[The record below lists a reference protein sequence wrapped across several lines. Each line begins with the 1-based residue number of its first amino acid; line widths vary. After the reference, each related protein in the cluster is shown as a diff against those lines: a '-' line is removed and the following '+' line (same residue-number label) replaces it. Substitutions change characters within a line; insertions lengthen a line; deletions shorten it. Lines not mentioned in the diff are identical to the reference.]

1 MIELKFP
8 KDFWWGAATSGPQL
22 EGRFNK
28 KHANIFD
35 YDFEKFPEHFWHG
48 IGPDVASNFY
58 NDFREDIRLM
68 KKAGFNSVRTSIQWS
83 RLIDDLEEGTV
94 NPEAVE
100 FYNAVIDEFLS
111 NGIRPIINL
120 HHFDLPVELL
130 HKYGGWANKQVISF
144 YVKYAEQCFRLF
156 GDRVSDWF
164 THNEPMVVVE
174 GGYLYQFHY
183 PDLVDGKLAVQV
195 AYNLQLASSL
205 AIQKYREVNQNS
217 DGKIGIILNLSPNYP
232 ASQDKEDIAAAHFAD
247 LWQNRLFMDASVK
260 GKFPNEL
267 VEILTKDG
275 VLWNSTLEELETI
288 KNNKVDMFGVNF
300 YHPNRAQRPHY
311 SPDSLTVDWLPNKYF
326 DDYKMVGARMNV
338 DKGWEIYPQT
348 LYNIAKNIQKNYG
361 NIPWFVSECGIGV
374 SNEDRY
380 LNRDGLIED
389 DYRIQ
394 FVQEHLYWLHKAID
408 EGANCYGFHLW
419 TPIDC
424 FSWRNSYR
432 NRYGLISVNIHTQKK
447 CLKKSAYFFKNL
459 AEKSILE
466 LSEEIYNKFN

>member
-68 KKAGFNSVRTSIQWS
+68 KKAGLNSVRTSIQWS

-311 SPDSLTVDWLPNKYF
+311 SSDSLTVDWLPNKYF

-338 DKGWEIYPQT
+338 DKGRKIYPQT

-466 LSEEIYNKFN
+466 LSDEIYNKFN

>member
-68 KKAGFNSVRTSIQWS
+68 KKAGLNSVRTSIQWS

-130 HKYGGWANKQVISF
+130 HKYGGWSNKQVISF

>member
-1 MIELKFP
+1 M
-8 KDFWWGAATSGPQL
+8 
-22 EGRFNK
+22 
-28 KHANIFD
+28 
-35 YDFEKFPEHFWHG
+35 
-48 IGPDVASNFY
+48 ASNFY

-68 KKAGFNSVRTSIQWS
+68 KKAGLNSVRTSIQWS

-288 KNNKVDMFGVNF
+288 KNNKVDMFGVNL

>member
-8 KDFWWGAATSGPQL
+8 KDFWWGATTSGPQL

-338 DKGWEIYPQT
+338 DKGLEIYPQT

>member
-68 KKAGFNSVRTSIQWS
+68 KKAGLNSVRTSIQWS

-338 DKGWEIYPQT
+338 DKGLEIYPQT

-408 EGANCYGFHLW
+408 EGANYYGFHLW

>member
-35 YDFEKFPEHFWHG
+35 YDFEKFPEHFWQG

-68 KKAGFNSVRTSIQWS
+68 KKAGLNSVRTSIQWS

-232 ASQDKEDIAAAHFAD
+232 ASQDKEDIASAHFAD

-408 EGANCYGFHLW
+408 EGTNCYGFHLW

>member
-68 KKAGFNSVRTSIQWS
+68 KKAGLNSVRTSIQWS

-120 HHFDLPVELL
+120 YHFDLPVELL

-389 DYRIQ
+389 NYRIQ

-408 EGANCYGFHLW
+408 EGANCYGFYLW

>member
-68 KKAGFNSVRTSIQWS
+68 KKAGLNSVRTSIQWS

-267 VEILTKDG
+267 VEILTKDR

>member
-8 KDFWWGAATSGPQL
+8 KDFWWGATTSGPQL

-68 KKAGFNSVRTSIQWS
+68 KKAGLNSVRTSIQWS

>member
-68 KKAGFNSVRTSIQWS
+68 KKAGLNSVRTSIQWS

-348 LYNIAKNIQKNYG
+348 LYNIAKNIQKNYA

>member
-68 KKAGFNSVRTSIQWS
+68 KKAGLNSVRTSIQWS

-232 ASQDKEDIAAAHFAD
+232 TSQDKEDIAAAHFAD

>member
-68 KKAGFNSVRTSIQWS
+68 KKAGLNSVRTSIQWS

-260 GKFPNEL
+260 GKFSNEL

>member
-68 KKAGFNSVRTSIQWS
+68 KKAGLNSVRTSIQWS

-326 DDYKMVGARMNV
+326 DDYEMVGARMNV

-424 FSWRNSYR
+424 FSWCNSYR

>member
-68 KKAGFNSVRTSIQWS
+68 KKAGLNSVRTSIQWS

-232 ASQDKEDIAAAHFAD
+232 ASQDKEDIASAHFAD

-408 EGANCYGFHLW
+408 EGTNCYGFHLW

>member
-68 KKAGFNSVRTSIQWS
+68 KKAGLNSVRTSIQWS

-174 GGYLYQFHY
+174 GGYFYQFHY

-267 VEILTKDG
+267 VEILTKDR

-408 EGANCYGFHLW
+408 EGANCHGFHLW

>member
-1 MIELKFP
+1 M
-8 KDFWWGAATSGPQL
+8 
-22 EGRFNK
+22 
-28 KHANIFD
+28 
-35 YDFEKFPEHFWHG
+35 
-48 IGPDVASNFY
+48 ASNFY

-68 KKAGFNSVRTSIQWS
+68 KKAGLNSVRTSIQWS

-156 GDRVSDWF
+156 GDRVSGWF

-260 GKFPNEL
+260 GKFSNEL

-311 SPDSLTVDWLPNKYF
+311 SSDSLTVDWLPNKYF

-338 DKGWEIYPQT
+338 DKGRKIYPQT

-466 LSEEIYNKFN
+466 LSDEIYNKFN

>member
-68 KKAGFNSVRTSIQWS
+68 KKAGLNSVRTSIQWS

-156 GDRVSDWF
+156 GDRVSGWF

-260 GKFPNEL
+260 GKFSNEL

-311 SPDSLTVDWLPNKYF
+311 SSDSLTVDWLPNKYF

-338 DKGWEIYPQT
+338 DKGRKIYPQT

-466 LSEEIYNKFN
+466 LSDEIYNKFN

>member
-68 KKAGFNSVRTSIQWS
+68 KKAGLNSVRTSIQWS

-275 VLWNSTLEELETI
+275 VLWNSTLEELKTI

>member
-68 KKAGFNSVRTSIQWS
+68 KKAGLNSVRTSIQWS

-120 HHFDLPVELL
+120 YHFDLPVELL

-247 LWQNRLFMDASVK
+247 LWQNQLFMDASVK

>member
-68 KKAGFNSVRTSIQWS
+68 KKAGLNSVRTSIQWS

>member
-35 YDFEKFPEHFWHG
+35 YDFEKFPERFWHG

-68 KKAGFNSVRTSIQWS
+68 KKAGLNSVRTSIQWS

>member
-58 NDFREDIRLM
+58 NDFIEDIRLM
-68 KKAGFNSVRTSIQWS
+68 KKAGLNSVRTSIQWS

-267 VEILTKDG
+267 VEILTKDR

-394 FVQEHLYWLHKAID
+394 FIQEHLYWLHKAID

>member
-68 KKAGFNSVRTSIQWS
+68 KKAGLNSVRTSIQWS

-466 LSEEIYNKFN
+466 LSDEIYNKFN

>member
-68 KKAGFNSVRTSIQWS
+68 KKAGLNSVRTSIQWS

-459 AEKSILE
+459 GEKSILE

>member
-68 KKAGFNSVRTSIQWS
+68 KKAGLNSVRTSIQWS

-288 KNNKVDMFGVNF
+288 KNNKVDMFVVNF

>member
-68 KKAGFNSVRTSIQWS
+68 KKAGLNLVRTSIQWS

-232 ASQDKEDIAAAHFAD
+232 ASQDKEDIASAHFAD

-408 EGANCYGFHLW
+408 EGTNCYGFHLW

>member
-68 KKAGFNSVRTSIQWS
+68 KKAGLNSVRTSIQWS

-232 ASQDKEDIAAAHFAD
+232 ASQDKEDTAAAHFAD

-424 FSWRNSYR
+424 FNWRNSYR

>member
-35 YDFEKFPEHFWHG
+35 YNFEKFPEHFWHG

-68 KKAGFNSVRTSIQWS
+68 KKAGLNSVRTSIQWS

-247 LWQNRLFMDASVK
+247 LWQNRLFMVASVK

-326 DDYKMVGARMNV
+326 DDYEMVGARMNV

-424 FSWRNSYR
+424 FSWCNSYR

>member
-8 KDFWWGAATSGPQL
+8 KDFWLGAATSGPQL

-68 KKAGFNSVRTSIQWS
+68 KKAGLNSVRTSIQWS

-164 THNEPMVVVE
+164 THLEQIVVVE
-174 GGYLYQFHY
+174 GLYLYQFHY

-267 VEILTKDG
+267 VEILTLSQFFR
-275 VLWNSTLEELETI
+275 VT
-288 KNNKVDMFGVNF
+288 
-300 YHPNRAQRPHY
+300 
-311 SPDSLTVDWLPNKYF
+311 
-326 DDYKMVGARMNV
+326 NV
-338 DKGWEIYPQT
+338 E
-348 LYNIAKNIQKNYG
+348 
-361 NIPWFVSECGIGV
+361 F
-374 SNEDRY
+374 
-380 LNRDGLIED
+380 
-389 DYRIQ
+389 
-394 FVQEHLYWLHKAID
+394 
-408 EGANCYGFHLW
+408 
-419 TPIDC
+419 
-424 FSWRNSYR
+424 
-432 NRYGLISVNIHTQKK
+432 
-447 CLKKSAYFFKNL
+447 
-459 AEKSILE
+459 
-466 LSEEIYNKFN
+466 